1 VESAFNNM
9 DELLV
14 ILFVGILIGCAWLGG
29 FLFSF
34 LNAPLIGEIIVGIIL
49 GPPLLNVVPYVDA
62 FSTLGTLGL
71 MTLVFEGGMSVNLPE
86 LKTLGIRA
94 FLMALLG
101 TVTPLL
107 IALGLFILLKF
118 GTLAGL
124 VAGVSLASTSIGM
137 ATRTLQQHKELNSP
151 LGTLL
156 STAAMID
163 DILSLIFLAILTNI
177 ATSSAGFTLTAAQY
191 VWIVAYPL
199 LISLAVVVFAA
210 FTTWFFHFIFPRIQ
224 NRILSRL
231 QDNNS
236 KATAESWIKVVLTSL
251 MISYG
256 LLLGVAAGELK
267 TTYLLGV
274 FAAGVSFSLIKECTE
289 LWDKVKVVTSWLV
302 RLFFVYIGF
311 LIPVQQLFQPLSIG
325 YGLLLTIFA
334 IFSKL
339 ICGLLAPQ
347 IRKDGWSVGWAMVA
361 RGELGF
367 VMSSQALNN
376 NLLNNESF
384 AVIVW
389 AILLST
395 FIAPFFF
402 AFALKKRKASL
413 YTFRVDDQEMNDV
426 E

>member
-1 VESAFNNM
+1 
-9 DELLV
+9 
-14 ILFVGILIGCAWLGG
+14 
-29 FLFSF
+29 
-34 LNAPLIGEIIVGIIL
+34 
-49 GPPLLNVVPYVDA
+49 
-62 FSTLGTLGL
+62 
-71 MTLVFEGGMSVNLPE
+71 
-86 LKTLGIRA
+86 
-94 FLMALLG
+94 
-101 TVTPLL
+101 
-107 IALGLFILLKF
+107 
-118 GTLAGL
+118 
-124 VAGVSLASTSIGM
+124 
-137 ATRTLQQHKELNSP
+137 
-151 LGTLL
+151 
-156 STAAMID
+156 
-163 DILSLIFLAILTNI
+163 
-177 ATSSAGFTLTAAQY
+177 
-191 VWIVAYPL
+191 
-199 LISLAVVVFAA
+199 
-210 FTTWFFHFIFPRIQ
+210 
-224 NRILSRL
+224 
-231 QDNNS
+231 
-236 KATAESWIKVVLTSL
+236 
-251 MISYG
+251 
-256 LLLGVAAGELK
+256 
-267 TTYLLGV
+267 
-274 FAAGVSFSLIKECTE
+274 VSFSLIKECIE

-413 YTFRVDDQEMNDV
+413 YTFRVDDQEMNTV